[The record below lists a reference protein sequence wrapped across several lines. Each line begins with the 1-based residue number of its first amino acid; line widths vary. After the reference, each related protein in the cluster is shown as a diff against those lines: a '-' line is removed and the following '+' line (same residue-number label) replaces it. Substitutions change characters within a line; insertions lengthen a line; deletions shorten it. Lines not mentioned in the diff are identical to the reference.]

1 MQFISAYDAML
12 WPGLASIKQQT
23 LNPLQADDE
32 ELLKE
37 TK

>member
-1 MQFISAYDAML
+1 MQFISAPSAML
-12 WPGLASIKQQT
+12 WLISTSIKQQT
-23 LNPLQADDE
+23 FNPLQADDE